1 MTPKGYSTALA
12 AVLLAS
18 TALPGAAFA
27 ASERAGTLA
36 GTALAGTAMERGS
49 LGAQPAS
56 DRAGIVQIA
65 QSRDVREIQ
74 THLNRLGYEAGPED
88 GLMGSRT
95 RSAIR
100 AYQDDE
106 GLLVTGQ
113 PSQSLL
119 NHVEESVEERFGS
132 VEEPEEETGASDTD
146 GDTEMIAAIQ
156 SELRQRDYRIP
167 AVSGE
172 MDAAT
177 REAIRAYERDRGY
190 LVTGR
195 ATEELLEDL
204 RADDNREDS
213 DDLTS
218 RDIADVQQALN
229 DRGYDAGPADGV
241 LGPKTR
247 TAIRTYQSDAD
258 MDPTGRV
265 SAELLARL
273 EGDAPDEEEAD
284 DGEDEANWDEVEEDE
299 EDDGRVEF
307 ATLLSDDFAD
317 GNYTANP
324 EWRVATGDFSVR
336 NGGLTSRKVQPREES
351 VQGTGMELLGS
362 VLERELGIRLPSQGD
377 AAAAHT
383 TVSIPDSFRISTELS
398 GRDFAGGQLNI
409 GPYRGRQLG
418 NGYRLVYLEGNAEPL
433 ALLRITDD
441 DQLVLD
447 STSLSLSDD
456 QTLSLDWQRQDN
468 GLMTVS
474 SNGDVLLQARDRA
487 FSGGFDGVS
496 LINAGGE
503 WTLHSV
509 TVEGPE

>member
-1 MTPKGYSTALA
+1 MIPKRHSTALV
-12 AVLLAS
+12 AVLLAT
-18 TALPGAAFA
+18 TAMPGAALA
-27 ASERAGTLA
+27 ASERAGTPA
-36 GTALAGTAMERGS
+36 WASAERS
-49 LGAQPAS
+49 SVSAQPAS

-95 RSAIR
+95 RSAIE

-113 PSQSLL
+113 PSRSLL
-119 NHVEESVEERFGS
+119 NHINESIEERFGS

-195 ATEELLEDL
+195 ASEELLEDL

-273 EGDAPDEEEAD
+273 EGDASDEKEAD
-284 DGEDEANWDEVEEDE
+284 DGEDEASWDEVEEDE
-299 EDDGRVEF
+299 EDADQVEF
-307 ATLLSDDFAD
+307 VTLLADDFED

-324 EWRVATGDFSVR
+324 RWQVASGDFSVR
-336 NGGLTSRKVQPREES
+336 NGGLTSRMAPPREDT
-351 VQGTGMELLGS
+351 VQGTGLELLGS

-383 TVSIPDSFRISTELS
+383 TVSIPQSFRLSTELS

-433 ALLRITDD
+433 ALLRITDE
-441 DQLVLD
+441 DQVVLD

-474 SNGDVLLQARDRA
+474 SNGNVLLQARDRA
-487 FSGGFDGVS
+487 FSGGFDGFS